1 MTELELLARQVGTN
15 ERTLRRAVNQG
26 TVRASRPT
34 PRKLSLPVAEQ
45 EYIRRSWP
53 LVATL
58 RKALRTERNL
68 RFALLFGS
76 AARGDDDPSRSDVDL
91 LVELREPGL
100 ERVVDLESRL
110 EDLLGRRVDLML
122 VGDAEENPALFA
134 EAVAEGRVLI
144 DRERRWPE
152 LSLRRAALARRSKR
166 LDRRRRRE
174 ALARIDE
181 FLA

>member
-26 TVRASRPT
+26 TVRAGRPT

-45 EYIRRSWP
+45 EYIRHSWP
-53 LVATL
+53 LVAAL
-58 RKALRTERNL
+58 RKALRTERNV

-91 LVELREPGL
+91 LVELGESQL
-100 ERVVDLESRL
+100 ERVVDLGSRL
-110 EDLLGRRVDLML
+110 EDLLGRRVDLVL
-122 VGDAEENPALFA
+122 VEDAEENPALLA
-134 EAVAEGRVLI
+134 EAVAEGRVVV

-152 LSLRRAALARRSKR
+152 LSFRRATLARRSKR
-166 LDRRRRRE
+166 LDRQRRRE

>member
-1 MTELELLARQVGTN
+1 MLARQVGTS
-15 ERTLRRAVNQG
+15 ERTLRRAVSQG
-26 TVRASRPT
+26 TVRASWPT
-34 PRKLSLPVAEQ
+34 PRKLNLPVAER

-53 LVATL
+53 LVAAL
-58 RKALRTERNL
+58 RKALRTERNV

-91 LVELREPGL
+91 LVELGESEL

-110 EDLLGRRVDLML
+110 EDLLGRRVDVVL
-122 VGDAEENPALFA
+122 AEEAEQNPALLA
-134 EAVAEGRVLI
+134 EAVAEGRVLV

-152 LSLRRAALARRSKR
+152 LSSRRAALARRSKR
-166 LDRRRRRE
+166 LDRQHQSE
-174 ALARIDE
+174 VLARIDE